1 MAYYTSI
8 YKRTVHAAY
17 LAYFD
22 AYWIYETNN
31 GRSFQTLGY
40 ASSEGDVIKWA
51 TENDVDLIFDV

>member
-1 MAYYTSI
+1 MAYYSAI

-31 GRSFQTLGY
+31 GRNFQTIGY
-40 ASSEGDVIKWA
+40 AATEKEVITWA
-51 TENDVDLIFDV
+51 TEQDVDVIFD